1 MYDYDKSHWTE
12 KCPKID
18 CKKPKCGCGLKYYN
32 LPAVLGD
39 DSEESEVAPK
49 KGNYSNAIV
58 EYEANGAIYIYS
70 SEGIPVKI
78 KGGA

>member
-39 DSEESEVAPK
+39 DSDKSEIAPK
-49 KGNYSNAIV
+49 KGNYCNAIV

-70 SEGIPVKI
+70 AEGIPVKI
-78 KGGA
+78 KEGA